1 MARPQAHDP
10 DCGQHDVPVLAGL
23 TWLLACQ
30 LVGELVVRLTDAPV
44 PGPVIGMVLLFVA
57 LEVRRRRG
65 VDTAR
70 TALVRVSDVLLRHL
84 QLFFVPAGVGVVA
97 YAAAIR
103 SDALPIVGG
112 LVGSWLLALAVVG
125 WSTQLLGRAR

>member
-1 MARPQAHDP
+1 
-10 DCGQHDVPVLAGL
+10 VPVLAGL

-30 LVGELVVRLTDAPV
+30 LLGELVARLTHAPV

-65 VDTAR
+65 AHTERAR
-70 TALVRVSDVLLRHL
+70 VVRVSDVLLRHL

-103 SDALPIVGG
+103 SDALPIVVG
-112 LVGSWLLALAVVG
+112 LVGSWLLGLAVVG
-125 WSTQLLGRAR
+125 WTTQLLGRAR